1 MACEPLTHRP
11 AQAMLRKI
19 HFYVKEALAAADAD
33 GMAREL
39 FGVIA
44 FQRQNL
50 PEAFD
55 DVGLEHRTVV

>member
-1 MACEPLTHRP
+1 MRTFDPP
-11 AQAMLRKI
+11 ARAGNVAQV
-19 HFYVKEALAAADAD
+19 HFYVEEALAAADAD

-55 DVGLEHRTVV
+55 DVGLEHRTVE